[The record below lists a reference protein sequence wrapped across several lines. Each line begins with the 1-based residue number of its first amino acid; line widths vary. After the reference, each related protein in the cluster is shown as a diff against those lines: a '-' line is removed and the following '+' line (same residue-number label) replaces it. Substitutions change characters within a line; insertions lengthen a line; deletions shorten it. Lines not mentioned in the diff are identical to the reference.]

1 MSATQQL
8 SNVDVTTLADL
19 PFHVRDQFSKSQHIR
34 QCQADGF
41 DDVSSR
47 ELFERIRELSL
58 GFNQFGLNQGD
69 RVALVADSCPEW
81 TITDLAILTAGAVT
95 VPIYPTLA
103 AGQMKGI
110 LADCAARL
118 VIVSDETQAEK
129 LRSVRSELPNLE
141 AMVVI
146 EQEAKCLKNE
156 NEHLLASVAK
166 GGRDRLV
173 SEDGLEKRFRDT
185 AQSISPDAIA
195 TIIYTSGTTGE
206 PKGVMLTHQNLLSN
220 LHAVSQVIP
229 ISSDDTALSF
239 LPLSHSLERMVLYKY
254 LYSGVTV
261 AFAESLETIK
271 RDLLAVRPTVM
282 SGVPRVYEKVHA
294 RVLES
299 VSQASSIR
307 QLLFRWALR
316 VGRLRSNASLS
327 GKSIPL
333 HVRFQHLFADRLVF
347 SKIRSVTGGRLREII
362 FGGAPLGDETAE
374 FFFAIGLPITEG
386 YGLTETAPVLTVNPK
401 GRWKIGTVG
410 VAIPGVTLRIA
421 DDGEVLAR
429 GPNIMAGY
437 FNMQEA
443 TEAVLRDGWFH
454 TGDIGTL
461 DEDGYLTIT
470 DRKKDILVTASG
482 KNVPPGPIESLLKRD
497 PMITEAVLIGDRR
510 RFVTALIVPN
520 LPVIQQ
526 RMVNGEALASP
537 LEELLVREDVRA
549 LFQSVVDEVNGQ
561 LSQFEQ
567 VKRFALLPTEFTIAS
582 GELTPTMKVR
592 RRMIENRWKIAIEEL
607 YVD

>member
-1 MSATQQL
+1 VSATQQL

-146 EQEAKCLKNE
+146 EQEAKCFKNE

-307 QLLFRWALR
+307 QLLFRWALQ

-333 HVRFQHLFADRLVF
+333 HVRFQHFFADRLVF

-362 FGGAPLGDETAE
+362 SGGAPLGDETAE

-443 TEAVLRDGWFH
+443 TQAVLRDGWFY

-482 KNVPPGPIESLLKRD
+482 KNVAPGPIESLLKRD

-510 RFVTALIVPN
+510 RFITALIVPN

>member
-1 MSATQQL
+1 MSAIQQL

-19 PFHVRDQFSKSQHIR
+19 PFHVRDQFSKSKLIR

-58 GFNQFGLNQGD
+58 GFKQFGLNQGD

-103 AGQMKGI
+103 AGQMKRI

-118 VIVSDETQAEK
+118 VIVSDEIQAEK
-129 LRSVRSELPNLE
+129 VRSVRSELPNLE
-141 AMVVI
+141 AIVVI
-146 EQEAKCLKNE
+146 EQEAKCIKNE

-173 SEDGLEKRFRDT
+173 SENGLETRFRDA

-333 HVRFQHLFADRLVF
+333 HVRLQHFFADRLVF

-362 FGGAPLGDETAE
+362 SGGAPLGDETAE

-401 GRWKIGTVG
+401 GRWRIGTVG
-410 VAIPGVTLRIA
+410 IAIPGVTLRIA

-437 FNMQEA
+437 YKMQEA
-443 TEAVLRDGWFH
+443 TQAVLRDGWFH

-482 KNVPPGPIESLLKRD
+482 KNVAPGPIESLLKRD
-497 PMITEAVLIGDRR
+497 PIISEAVLIGDRR
-510 RFVTALIVPN
+510 RFITALIVPN

-582 GELTPTMKVR
+582 GELTPTMKAR
-592 RRMIENRWKIAIEEL
+592 RRVIEDRWKIAIEEL

>member
-146 EQEAKCLKNE
+146 EQEAKCFKNE

-316 VGRLRSNASLS
+316 VGSLRSNASLS
-327 GKSIPL
+327 EKSIPW
-333 HVRFQHLFADRLVF
+333 HVRLQHFFADRLVF

-362 FGGAPLGDETAE
+362 SGGAPLGDETAE

-443 TEAVLRDGWFH
+443 TQAVLRDGWFY

-482 KNVPPGPIESLLKRD
+482 KNVAPGPIESLLKRD

-510 RFVTALIVPN
+510 RFITALIVPN

>member
-1 MSATQQL
+1 VSATQQL

-146 EQEAKCLKNE
+146 DQEAKCLKNE

-362 FGGAPLGDETAE
+362 SGGAPLGDETAE

>member
-1 MSATQQL
+1 VSEMPQL
-8 SNVDVTTLADL
+8 SNIDVTTLADL
-19 PFHVRDQFSKSQHIR
+19 PFHVREQFSKSKLIR

-47 ELFERIRELSL
+47 ELFERVRELSL

-69 RVALVADSCPEW
+69 RVALVSDSCPEW

-95 VPIYPTLA
+95 VPIYPTLVS
-103 AGQMKGI
+103 GQMKGI

-129 LRSVRSELPNLE
+129 VRSVRSELPNLE
-141 AMVVI
+141 AIVVI
-146 EQEAKCLKNE
+146 EQEAKCFENQ

-166 GGRDRLV
+166 RGRDRLV
-173 SEDGLEKRFRDT
+173 SEDGLEERFRDT
-185 AQSISPDAIA
+185 AQSISPEAIA
-195 TIIYTSGTTGE
+195 TIIYTSGTTGV

-220 LHAVSQVIP
+220 LHAVGQVIP

-316 VGRLRSNASLS
+316 VGSLRSNASLS

-333 HVRFQHLFADRLVF
+333 HVRLQHIFADRLVF

-362 FGGAPLGDETAE
+362 SGGAPLGDETAE

-386 YGLTETAPVLTVNPK
+386 YGLTETAPVLTVNPR

-443 TEAVLRDGWFH
+443 TEAVLRNGWFY

-482 KNVPPGPIESLLKRD
+482 KNVAPGPIESLLKRD
-497 PMITEAVLIGDRR
+497 PIISEAVLIGDRR
-510 RFVTALIVPN
+510 RFITALIVPN
-520 LPVIQQ
+520 LPIIQQ
-526 RMVNGEALASP
+526 RMVKGEALASP

-549 LFQSVVDEVNGQ
+549 LFQSVVDDVNGQ

-567 VKRFALLPTEFTIAS
+567 VKRFTLLPTEFTIAS

-592 RRMIENRWKIAIEEL
+592 RRVIENRWKIPIEEL

>member
-1 MSATQQL
+1 MSEMPQL
-8 SNVDVTTLADL
+8 SNIDVTTLADL
-19 PFHVRDQFSKSQHIR
+19 PFHVREQFSKSKLIR

-47 ELFERIRELSL
+47 ELFERVRELSL

-69 RVALVADSCPEW
+69 RVALVSDSCPEW

-95 VPIYPTLA
+95 VPIYPTLVS
-103 AGQMKGI
+103 GQMKGI

-129 LRSVRSELPNLE
+129 VRSVRSELPNLE
-141 AMVVI
+141 AIVVI
-146 EQEAKCLKNE
+146 EQEAKCFENQ

-166 GGRDRLV
+166 RGRDRLV
-173 SEDGLEKRFRDT
+173 SEDGLEERFRDT
-185 AQSISPDAIA
+185 AQSISPEAIA
-195 TIIYTSGTTGE
+195 TIIYTSGTTGV

-220 LHAVSQVIP
+220 LHAVGQVIP

-316 VGRLRSNASLS
+316 VGSLRSNASLS

-333 HVRFQHLFADRLVF
+333 HVRLQHIFADRLVF

-362 FGGAPLGDETAE
+362 SGGAPLGDETAE

-386 YGLTETAPVLTVNPK
+386 YGLTETAPVLTVNPR

-443 TEAVLRDGWFH
+443 TEAVLRNGWFY

-482 KNVPPGPIESLLKRD
+482 KNVAPGPIESLLKRD
-497 PMITEAVLIGDRR
+497 PIISEAVLIGDRR
-510 RFVTALIVPN
+510 RFITALIVPN
-520 LPVIQQ
+520 LPIIQQ
-526 RMVNGEALASP
+526 RMVKGEALASP

-549 LFQSVVDEVNGQ
+549 LFQSVVDDVNGQ

-567 VKRFALLPTEFTIAS
+567 VKRFTLLPTEFTIAS

-592 RRMIENRWKIAIEEL
+592 RRVIENRWKIPIEEL

>member
-1 MSATQQL
+1 VSAKQQL

-362 FGGAPLGDETAE
+362 SGGAPLGDETAE

>member
-146 EQEAKCLKNE
+146 EQEAKYLKNE

-333 HVRFQHLFADRLVF
+333 HVRLQHFFADRLVF

-362 FGGAPLGDETAE
+362 SGGAPLGDETAE

-443 TEAVLRDGWFH
+443 TQAVLRDGWFY

-482 KNVPPGPIESLLKRD
+482 KNVAPGPIESLLKRD

-510 RFVTALIVPN
+510 RFITALIVPN

>member
-1 MSATQQL
+1 VSATQQL

-146 EQEAKCLKNE
+146 EQEAKYLKNE

-333 HVRFQHLFADRLVF
+333 HVRLQHFFADRLVF

-362 FGGAPLGDETAE
+362 SGGAPLGDETAE

-443 TEAVLRDGWFH
+443 TQAVLRDGWFY

-482 KNVPPGPIESLLKRD
+482 KNVAPGPIESLLKRD

-510 RFVTALIVPN
+510 RFITALIVPN

>member
-58 GFNQFGLNQGD
+58 GFKQFGLKQGD

-220 LHAVSQVIP
+220 LHAVGQVIP

-362 FGGAPLGDETAE
+362 SGGAPLGDETAE

-429 GPNIMAGY
+429 GPNIMAGD

-510 RFVTALIVPN
+510 RFITALIVPN

>member
-1 MSATQQL
+1 MSVMPQF
-8 SNVDVTTLADL
+8 SNIDVTTLADL
-19 PFHVRDQFSKSQHIR
+19 PFHVREQFSKSKLIR

-47 ELFERIRELSL
+47 ELFERVRELSL

-69 RVALVADSCPEW
+69 RVALVSDSCPEW

-95 VPIYPTLA
+95 VPIYPTLVS
-103 AGQMKGI
+103 GQMKGI

-129 LRSVRSELPNLE
+129 VRSVRSELPNLE
-141 AMVVI
+141 AIVVI
-146 EQEAKCLKNE
+146 EQEAKCFENQ

-166 GGRDRLV
+166 RGRDRLV
-173 SEDGLEKRFRDT
+173 SEDGLEERFRDT
-185 AQSISPDAIA
+185 AQSISPEAIA
-195 TIIYTSGTTGE
+195 TIIYTSGTTGV

-220 LHAVSQVIP
+220 LHAVGQVIP

-316 VGRLRSNASLS
+316 VGSLRSNASLS

-333 HVRFQHLFADRLVF
+333 HVRLQHIFADRLVF

-362 FGGAPLGDETAE
+362 SGGAPLGDETAE

-386 YGLTETAPVLTVNPK
+386 YGLTETAPVLTVNPR

-443 TEAVLRDGWFH
+443 TEAVLRNGWFY

-482 KNVPPGPIESLLKRD
+482 KNVAPGPIESLLKRD
-497 PMITEAVLIGDRR
+497 PIISEAVLIGDRR
-510 RFVTALIVPN
+510 RFITALIVPN
-520 LPVIQQ
+520 LPIIQQ
-526 RMVNGEALASP
+526 RMVKGEALASP

-549 LFQSVVDEVNGQ
+549 LFQSVVDDVNGQ

-567 VKRFALLPTEFTIAS
+567 VKRFTLLPTEFTIAS

-592 RRMIENRWKIAIEEL
+592 RRVIENRWKIPIEEL

>member
-1 MSATQQL
+1 
-8 SNVDVTTLADL
+8 
-19 PFHVRDQFSKSQHIR
+19 
-34 QCQADGF
+34 
-41 DDVSSR
+41 
-47 ELFERIRELSL
+47 
-58 GFNQFGLNQGD
+58 
-69 RVALVADSCPEW
+69 
-81 TITDLAILTAGAVT
+81 
-95 VPIYPTLA
+95 
-103 AGQMKGI
+103 
-110 LADCAARL
+110 
-118 VIVSDETQAEK
+118 
-129 LRSVRSELPNLE
+129 
-141 AMVVI
+141 
-146 EQEAKCLKNE
+146 
-156 NEHLLASVAK
+156 
-166 GGRDRLV
+166 
-173 SEDGLEKRFRDT
+173 
-185 AQSISPDAIA
+185 
-195 TIIYTSGTTGE
+195 
-206 PKGVMLTHQNLLSN
+206 
-220 LHAVSQVIP
+220 
-229 ISSDDTALSF
+229 
-239 LPLSHSLERMVLYKY
+239 
-254 LYSGVTV
+254 
-261 AFAESLETIK
+261 
-271 RDLLAVRPTVM
+271 M

-307 QLLFRWALR
+307 QLLFHWALR
-316 VGRLRSNASLS
+316 VGSLRSNASLS

-333 HVRFQHLFADRLVF
+333 HVRLQHFFADRLVF

-362 FGGAPLGDETAE
+362 SGGAPLGDETAE

-437 FNMQEA
+437 YKMQEA
-443 TEAVLRDGWFH
+443 TQAVLRDGWFH

-482 KNVPPGPIESLLKRD
+482 KNVAPGPIESLLKRD
-497 PMITEAVLIGDRR
+497 PIISEAVLIGDRR
-510 RFVTALIVPN
+510 RFITALIVPN

-561 LSQFEQ
+561 LSLFEQ
-567 VKRFALLPTEFTIAS
+567 VKRFSLLPTEFTIAS
-582 GELTPTMKVR
+582 GELTPTMKAR
-592 RRMIENRWKIAIEEL
+592 RRVIEDRWKIAIEEL
-607 YVD
+607 YVN

>member
-146 EQEAKCLKNE
+146 EQEAKCFKNE

-307 QLLFRWALR
+307 QLLFRWALQ

-333 HVRFQHLFADRLVF
+333 HVRFQHFFADRLVF

-362 FGGAPLGDETAE
+362 SGGAPLGDETAE

-443 TEAVLRDGWFH
+443 TQAVLRDGWFY

-482 KNVPPGPIESLLKRD
+482 KNVAPGPIESLLKRD

-510 RFVTALIVPN
+510 RFITALIVPN

>member
-1 MSATQQL
+1 MQQL
-8 SNVDVTTLADL
+8 SNIDVTTLADL
-19 PFHVRDQFSKSQHIR
+19 PFHVRDQFSKSKLIR
-34 QCQADGF
+34 QCHSNGF

-47 ELFERIRELSL
+47 ELFERIRDLSL
-58 GFNQFGLNQGD
+58 GFNQFGLNKGD

-81 TITDLAILTAGAVT
+81 TIADLAILTAGAVT
-95 VPIYPTLA
+95 VPVYPTLV

-129 LRSVRSELPNLE
+129 VRSVRSELPNLE
-141 AMVVI
+141 AIVVI
-146 EQEAKCLKNE
+146 GQEAKCFE

-166 GGRDRLV
+166 RGRDRLV
-173 SEDGLEKRFRDT
+173 SENGVEERFRDV

-316 VGRLRSNASLS
+316 VGSLRSNASLS

-333 HVRFQHLFADRLVF
+333 HVRVQHIFADRLVF

-362 FGGAPLGDETAE
+362 SGGAPLGDETAE

-443 TEAVLRDGWFH
+443 TQAVLRDGWFH

-482 KNVPPGPIESLLKRD
+482 KNVAPGPIESLLKRD
-497 PMITEAVLIGDRR
+497 PIISEAVLIGDRQ
-510 RFVTALIVPN
+510 RFITALIVPN

-526 RMVNGEALASP
+526 RMVNGEALAAP

-549 LFQSVVDEVNGQ
+549 LFQAVVDDVNGQ

-592 RRMIENRWKIAIEEL
+592 RRVIENRWKIAIEEL

>member
-1 MSATQQL
+1 MSEMQPL
-8 SNVDVTTLADL
+8 SKVDVATLADL
-19 PFHVRDQFSKSQHIR
+19 PFHVRDQFSKSKLIR
-34 QCQADGF
+34 QCHSDGF
-41 DDVSSR
+41 DDVSGR

-58 GFNQFGLNQGD
+58 GFNRFGFNQGD

-81 TITDLAILTAGAVT
+81 TIADLAILTAGAVT

-103 AGQMKGI
+103 AGQTKGI

-129 LRSVRSELPNLE
+129 VRSVRSELPNLE
-141 AMVVI
+141 AIVVI
-146 EQEAKCLKNE
+146 DQEAKCFKTE

-166 GGRDRLV
+166 WGRDRLV
-173 SEDGLEKRFRDT
+173 SENGLENRFRD
-185 AQSISPDAIA
+185 AVQSISPDAIA

-220 LHAVSQVIP
+220 LRAVSQVIP

-299 VSQASSIR
+299 VSHASSIR

-316 VGRLRSNASLS
+316 VGSLQSNARLS
-327 GKSIPL
+327 GKSVPW

-347 SKIRSVTGGRLREII
+347 SKIRGVTGGRLREII
-362 FGGAPLGDETAE
+362 SGGAPLGDETAE

-437 FNMQEA
+437 YKMQEA
-443 TEAVLRDGWFH
+443 TQAVLRDGWFY

-482 KNVPPGPIESLLKRD
+482 KNVAPGPIESLLKRD
-497 PMITEAVLIGDRR
+497 PIITEAVLIGDRR
-510 RFVTALIVPN
+510 RFITALIVPN

-526 RMVNGEALASP
+526 RMVNGDALASP

-582 GELTPTMKVR
+582 GELTPTMKAR
-592 RRMIENRWKIAIEEL
+592 RRVIENRWEIAIEEL

>member
-1 MSATQQL
+1 VSATQQL

-362 FGGAPLGDETAE
+362 SGGAPLGDETAE

>member
-362 FGGAPLGDETAE
+362 SGGAPLGDETAE

>member
-1 MSATQQL
+1 MSAIQQL

-19 PFHVRDQFSKSQHIR
+19 PFHVRDQFSKSKLIR

-58 GFNQFGLNQGD
+58 GFKQFGLNQGD

-103 AGQMKGI
+103 AGQMKRI

-129 LRSVRSELPNLE
+129 MRSIRSELPNLK

-146 EQEAKCLKNE
+146 EQEAKCIKNE

-333 HVRFQHLFADRLVF
+333 HVRLQHFFADRLVF

-362 FGGAPLGDETAE
+362 SGGAPLGDETAE

-401 GRWKIGTVG
+401 GRWRIGTVG
-410 VAIPGVTLRIA
+410 IAIPGVTLRIA

-437 FNMQEA
+437 YKMQEA
-443 TEAVLRDGWFH
+443 TQAVLRDGWFH

-482 KNVPPGPIESLLKRD
+482 KNVAPGPIESLLKRD
-497 PMITEAVLIGDRR
+497 PIISEAVLIGDRR
-510 RFVTALIVPN
+510 RFITALIVPN

-582 GELTPTMKVR
+582 GELTPTMKAR
-592 RRMIENRWKIAIEEL
+592 RRVIEDRWKIAIEEL

>member
-1 MSATQQL
+1 VSATQQL

-58 GFNQFGLNQGD
+58 GFNQFGLNHGD

-146 EQEAKCLKNE
+146 EQEAKCFKNE

-307 QLLFRWALR
+307 QLLFRWALQ

-333 HVRFQHLFADRLVF
+333 HVRFQHFFADRLVF

-362 FGGAPLGDETAE
+362 SGGAPLGDETAE

-443 TEAVLRDGWFH
+443 TQAVLRDGWFY

-482 KNVPPGPIESLLKRD
+482 KNVAPGPIESLLKRD

-510 RFVTALIVPN
+510 RFITALIVPN

>member
-1 MSATQQL
+1 MSEMPQL
-8 SNVDVTTLADL
+8 SNIDVTTLADL
-19 PFHVRDQFSKSQHIR
+19 PFHVRDQFSKSKLIR

-185 AQSISPDAIA
+185 AQSISPEAIA
-195 TIIYTSGTTGE
+195 TIIYTSGTTGV

-362 FGGAPLGDETAE
+362 SGGAPLGDETAE

-443 TEAVLRDGWFH
+443 TQAVLRDGWFH

-482 KNVPPGPIESLLKRD
+482 KNVAPGPIESLLKRD
-497 PMITEAVLIGDRR
+497 PIISEAVLIGDRR

-549 LFQSVVDEVNGQ
+549 LFQSVVDDVNGQ

-567 VKRFALLPTEFTIAS
+567 VKRFTLLPTEFTIAS

-592 RRMIENRWKIAIEEL
+592 RRVIENRWKIAIEEL

>member
-1 MSATQQL
+1 MSEMPQL
-8 SNVDVTTLADL
+8 SNIDVTTLADL
-19 PFHVRDQFSKSQHIR
+19 PFHVREQFSKSKLIR

-47 ELFERIRELSL
+47 ELFERVRELSL

-69 RVALVADSCPEW
+69 RVALVSDSCPEW

-95 VPIYPTLA
+95 VPIYPTLVS
-103 AGQMKGI
+103 GQMKGI

-129 LRSVRSELPNLE
+129 VRSVRSELPNLE
-141 AMVVI
+141 AIVVI
-146 EQEAKCLKNE
+146 EQEAKCFENQ

-166 GGRDRLV
+166 RGRDRLV
-173 SEDGLEKRFRDT
+173 SEDGLEERFRDT
-185 AQSISPDAIA
+185 AQSISPEAIA
-195 TIIYTSGTTGE
+195 TIIYTSGTTGV

-220 LHAVSQVIP
+220 LHAVGQVIP
-229 ISSDDTALSF
+229 ISSDDTALSI

-316 VGRLRSNASLS
+316 VGSLRSNASLS

-333 HVRFQHLFADRLVF
+333 HVRLQHIFADRLVF

-362 FGGAPLGDETAE
+362 SGGAPLGDETAE

-386 YGLTETAPVLTVNPK
+386 YGLTETAPVLTVNPR

-443 TEAVLRDGWFH
+443 TEAVLRNGWFY

-482 KNVPPGPIESLLKRD
+482 KNVAPGPIESLLKRD
-497 PMITEAVLIGDRR
+497 PIISEAVLIGDRR
-510 RFVTALIVPN
+510 RFITALIVPN
-520 LPVIQQ
+520 LPIIQQ
-526 RMVNGEALASP
+526 RMVKGEALASP

-549 LFQSVVDEVNGQ
+549 LFQSVVDDVNGQ

-567 VKRFALLPTEFTIAS
+567 VKRFTLLPTEFTIAS

-592 RRMIENRWKIAIEEL
+592 RRVIENRWKIPIEEL

>member
-1 MSATQQL
+1 MPQL
-8 SNVDVTTLADL
+8 SNIDVTTLADL
-19 PFHVRDQFSKSQHIR
+19 PFHVREQFSKSKLIR

-47 ELFERIRELSL
+47 ELFERVRELSL

-69 RVALVADSCPEW
+69 RVALVSDSCPEW

-95 VPIYPTLA
+95 VPIYPTLVS
-103 AGQMKGI
+103 GQMKGI

-129 LRSVRSELPNLE
+129 VRSVRSELPNLE
-141 AMVVI
+141 AIVVI
-146 EQEAKCLKNE
+146 EQEAKCFENQ

-166 GGRDRLV
+166 RGRDRLV
-173 SEDGLEKRFRDT
+173 SEDGLEERFRDT
-185 AQSISPDAIA
+185 AQSISPEAIA
-195 TIIYTSGTTGE
+195 TIIYTSGTTGV

-220 LHAVSQVIP
+220 LHAVGQVIP

-316 VGRLRSNASLS
+316 VGSLRSNASLS

-333 HVRFQHLFADRLVF
+333 HVRLQHIFADRLVF

-362 FGGAPLGDETAE
+362 SGGAPLGDETAE

-386 YGLTETAPVLTVNPK
+386 YGLTETAPVLTVNPR

-443 TEAVLRDGWFH
+443 TEAVLRNGWFY

-482 KNVPPGPIESLLKRD
+482 KNVAPGPIESLLKRD
-497 PMITEAVLIGDRR
+497 PIISEAVLIGDRR
-510 RFVTALIVPN
+510 RFITALIVPN
-520 LPVIQQ
+520 LPIIQQ
-526 RMVNGEALASP
+526 RMVKGEALASP

-549 LFQSVVDEVNGQ
+549 LFQSVVDDVNGQ

-567 VKRFALLPTEFTIAS
+567 VKRFTLLPTEFTIAS

-592 RRMIENRWKIAIEEL
+592 RRVIENRWKIPIEEL

>member
-146 EQEAKCLKNE
+146 EQEAKCFKNE

-333 HVRFQHLFADRLVF
+333 HVRLQHFFADRLVF

-362 FGGAPLGDETAE
+362 SGGAPLGDETAE

-443 TEAVLRDGWFH
+443 TQAVLRDGWFY

-482 KNVPPGPIESLLKRD
+482 KNVAPGPIESLLKRD

-510 RFVTALIVPN
+510 RFITALIVPN

>member
-1 MSATQQL
+1 
-8 SNVDVTTLADL
+8 
-19 PFHVRDQFSKSQHIR
+19 
-34 QCQADGF
+34 
-41 DDVSSR
+41 
-47 ELFERIRELSL
+47 
-58 GFNQFGLNQGD
+58 
-69 RVALVADSCPEW
+69 
-81 TITDLAILTAGAVT
+81 
-95 VPIYPTLA
+95 
-103 AGQMKGI
+103 
-110 LADCAARL
+110 
-118 VIVSDETQAEK
+118 
-129 LRSVRSELPNLE
+129 
-141 AMVVI
+141 
-146 EQEAKCLKNE
+146 
-156 NEHLLASVAK
+156 
-166 GGRDRLV
+166 
-173 SEDGLEKRFRDT
+173 
-185 AQSISPDAIA
+185 
-195 TIIYTSGTTGE
+195 
-206 PKGVMLTHQNLLSN
+206 
-220 LHAVSQVIP
+220 
-229 ISSDDTALSF
+229 
-239 LPLSHSLERMVLYKY
+239 MVLYKY

-316 VGRLRSNASLS
+316 VGSLRSNASLS

-333 HVRFQHLFADRLVF
+333 HVRLQHIFADRLVF

-362 FGGAPLGDETAE
+362 SGGAPLGDETAE

-386 YGLTETAPVLTVNPK
+386 YGLTETAPVLTVNPR

-443 TEAVLRDGWFH
+443 TEAVLRNGWFY

-482 KNVPPGPIESLLKRD
+482 KNVAPGPIESLLKRD
-497 PMITEAVLIGDRR
+497 PIISEAVLIGDRR
-510 RFVTALIVPN
+510 RFITALIVPN
-520 LPVIQQ
+520 LPIIQQ
-526 RMVNGEALASP
+526 RMVKGEALASP

-549 LFQSVVDEVNGQ
+549 LFQSVVDDVNGQ

-567 VKRFALLPTEFTIAS
+567 VKRFTLLPTEFTIAS

-592 RRMIENRWKIAIEEL
+592 RRVIENRWKIPIEEL

>member
-146 EQEAKCLKNE
+146 DQEAKCLKNE

-362 FGGAPLGDETAE
+362 SGGAPLGDETAE

-401 GRWKIGTVG
+401 GRWKIGSVG

-437 FNMQEA
+437 YKMQEA
-443 TEAVLRDGWFH
+443 TQAVLRDGWFH

-482 KNVPPGPIESLLKRD
+482 KNVAPGPIESLLKRD